1 MEVPMKLAALVL
13 AFAAACSKGAP
24 SDCERAVHH
33 VLFELTTPRGGKGPA
48 GEEAEIVRRIEAMTV
63 PACER
68 EGLSAAQRDC
78 ILAARSAEDFPA
90 MLKCPAIAERRPSWI
105 LGGP

>member
-1 MEVPMKLAALVL
+1 MKLAMLGLGLALV
-13 AFAAACSKGAP
+13 AAACSKSAP
-24 SDCERAVHH
+24 SDCERAVRHM
-33 VLFELTTPRGGKGPA
+33 LSNLTTARGLSPPSGQ
-48 GEEAEIVRRIEAMTV
+48 EAEVIRQVEAMTV
-63 PACER
+63 PVCER

-105 LGGP
+105 IGGP